1 MQVIN
6 NSGIRIAL
14 VSDEDKK
21 LKGIITDGDIRRAI
35 LKGTDVSEKVREV
48 MNKNPI
54 NLPYGSSKGE
64 VLKAIQNKRI
74 LGLPLVD
81 TNGIIRDFALFSD
94 GGGVVFLNKTA
105 QIREHFKMILI
116 IGGAGYIGSV
126 LVRKLLEK
134 GYKVRVLDS
143 FIYGKESLG
152 SINSQNLDIVEGDTR
167 HIETLTGCL
176 ADVDAVVHLAELV
189 GDPACALD
197 PKLTQE
203 INYFAT
209 LLIASVC
216 KHYQINKFIYTSSC
230 SVYGES
236 KGDTLLD
243 EEADVKPASLYARMK
258 LSSENILKGLGDSN
272 FSPIILRLSTVF
284 GHSYRPR
291 FDLVVN
297 TLTAK
302 AVTEGNMTIFGG
314 DQWRPN
320 VHVADVAKAI
330 ILVLESPLNIV
341 GNQIFN
347 VGHEQHNHTI
357 NQLGQM
363 VKEIIPTASLTR
375 DNNDTD
381 KRNYKV
387 SFKKIRELLNFK
399 PDYDVRDGIK
409 EMAEVLK
416 RGLIKDYRNP
426 RYSNVK
432 YLEDIKNKA

>member
-1 MQVIN
+1 MANTDMVNIDKIIVTESLSIKEVMQVIN

-54 NLPYGSSKGE
+54 NLPYGSRKGE

-236 KGDTLLD
+236 KGDT
-243 EEADVKPASLYARMK
+243 
-258 LSSENILKGLGDSN
+258 
-272 FSPIILRLSTVF
+272 
-284 GHSYRPR
+284 
-291 FDLVVN
+291 
-297 TLTAK
+297 
-302 AVTEGNMTIFGG
+302 
-314 DQWRPN
+314 
-320 VHVADVAKAI
+320 
-330 ILVLESPLNIV
+330 
-341 GNQIFN
+341 
-347 VGHEQHNHTI
+347 
-357 NQLGQM
+357 
-363 VKEIIPTASLTR
+363 
-375 DNNDTD
+375 
-381 KRNYKV
+381 
-387 SFKKIRELLNFK
+387 
-399 PDYDVRDGIK
+399 
-409 EMAEVLK
+409 
-416 RGLIKDYRNP
+416 
-426 RYSNVK
+426 
-432 YLEDIKNKA
+432 